1 MVVEGEIMKFPWLLL
16 FLLFSVSSYAQTNAP
31 DDQKNPV
38 VVVSASWMRDR
49 EASDKA
55 VVSAVGPAPAMT
67 KDNKL
72 FERQKRA
79 NDPAG
84 MRDPN
89 ADTLD
94 ARGSELER
102 IVQQSREAAPVD
114 GYLYQV
120 KIQNM
125 SPKVIQNIFWEYR
138 FIEVG
143 NIINVTQRP
152 FLCGGAIKPER
163 QKELQVFSL
172 VGPSEVVDVKSLA
185 KDPGKDPGKS
195 FRAAVIINR
204 VEYSDG
210 TFWERNGW
218 SVDALKLRPD
228 SRSKSAA
235 TVCRS
240 L

>member
-1 MVVEGEIMKFPWLLL
+1 MKFLLLLL
-16 FLLFSVSSYAQTNAP
+16 FLLFSFPSYAQSNAA
-31 DDQKNPV
+31 DDQKTPV
-38 VVVSASWMRDR
+38 IVVSASWMRDR
-49 EASDKA
+49 QASDKA
-55 VVSAVGPAPAMT
+55 VESAVGPAPAIT
-67 KDNKL
+67 KETRN
-72 FERQKRA
+72 FERQKRI
-79 NDPAG
+79 NDPVG

-102 IVQQSREAAPVD
+102 IVQQSRQVEPVD

-125 SPKVIQNIFWEYR
+125 SPKVVQNVFWEYR
-138 FIEVG
+138 FIEVA
-143 NIINVTQRP
+143 NTTNVTQRR
-152 FLCGGAIKPER
+152 FMCGGEIKPER
-163 QKELQVFSL
+163 QKDLQIFSL
-172 VGPSEVVDVKSLA
+172 VGPSEVVNVKNLA
-185 KDPGKDPGKS
+185 KGTGKG

-218 SVDALKLRPD
+218 SLDALKLRPD
-228 SRSKSAA
+228 SRSKNAA

>member
-1 MVVEGEIMKFPWLLL
+1 MKFLLVLL
-16 FLLFSVSSYAQTNAP
+16 FLLFGAPSYAQTKAP
-31 DDQKNPV
+31 DDQKTPV
-38 VVVSASWMRDR
+38 VVVSASWARDR
-49 EASDKA
+49 QASDQA
-55 VVSAVGPAPAMT
+55 VQSAVGPAPAMS
-67 KDNKL
+67 KESRN
-72 FERQKRA
+72 FERQKRV

-84 MRDPN
+84 MRDPS

-94 ARGSELER
+94 TRGAELER
-102 IVQQSREAAPVD
+102 IVEQSRQAEPVD

-120 KIQNM
+120 KIQNV

-138 FIEVG
+138 FMEVG
-143 NIINVTQRP
+143 NTSNVTQRR
-152 FLCGGAIKPER
+152 FMCGGEIKPER
-163 QKELQVFSL
+163 QKDLQIFSL
-172 VGPSEVVDVKSLA
+172 VGPSEVVNVKNLA
-185 KDPGKDPGKS
+185 KDAGKNS

-218 SVDALKLRPD
+218 SLDALKLRLD
-228 SRSKSAA
+228 SRSKSSD

>member
-1 MVVEGEIMKFPWLLL
+1 MKFLLLLL
-16 FLLFSVSSYAQTNAP
+16 FLLFSVPLYAQTNAP

-38 VVVSASWMRDR
+38 IVVSASWMRDR
-49 EASDKA
+49 QASDKA
-55 VVSAVGPAPAMT
+55 VESAVGPAPAIT
-67 KDNKL
+67 KESRN
-72 FERQKRA
+72 FERQKRI
-79 NDPAG
+79 NDPVG

-94 ARGSELER
+94 SRGSELER
-102 IVQQSREAAPVD
+102 IVQQSRQAQPVD

-125 SPKVIQNIFWEYR
+125 SPKVVQNVFWEYR
-138 FIEVG
+138 FIEVA
-143 NIINVTQRP
+143 NTTNVTQRR
-152 FLCGGAIKPER
+152 FMCGGEIKPER
-163 QKELQVFSL
+163 QKDLQIFSL
-172 VGPSEVVDVKSLA
+172 VGPSEVVNVKSLA
-185 KDPGKDPGKS
+185 KDAGKG

-218 SVDALKLRPD
+218 SVDVLKLRPD

-235 TVCRS
+235 TICRS

>member
-1 MVVEGEIMKFPWLLL
+1 MKFLWLLL
-16 FLLFSVSSYAQTNAP
+16 FLLFSVPSYAQTSAP
-31 DDQKNPV
+31 ADQKAPV

-49 EASDKA
+49 QASDQA
-55 VVSAVGPAPAMT
+55 VQSAIGPAPAIT
-67 KDNKL
+67 KDSKL
-72 FERQKRA
+72 FERQKRV

-84 MRDPN
+84 VRDPN

-102 IVQQSREAAPVD
+102 IVQQSRQAEPVD

-120 KIQNM
+120 RIQNV
-125 SPKVIQNIFWEYR
+125 SPKVIHNIFWEYR
-138 FIEVG
+138 FMEVG
-143 NIINVTQRP
+143 NTTNVTQRP
-152 FLCGGAIKPER
+152 FLCGGEIKPER
-163 QKELQVFSL
+163 QKDLQIFSL
-172 VGPSEVVDVKSLA
+172 VGPSEVVNVKSLA
-185 KDPGKDPGKS
+185 KDPGKS
-195 FRAAVIINR
+195 YRAAVIINR

-218 SVDALKLRPD
+218 SVEALKLRPD